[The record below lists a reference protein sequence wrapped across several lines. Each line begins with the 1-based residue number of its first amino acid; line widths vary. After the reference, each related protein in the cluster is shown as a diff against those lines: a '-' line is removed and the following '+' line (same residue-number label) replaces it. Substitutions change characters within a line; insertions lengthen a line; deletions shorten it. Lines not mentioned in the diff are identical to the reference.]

1 MDQKK
6 EIKEVI
12 ELILGSNVTMRF
24 DGNSDED
31 KLKEEFIK
39 VITAYEKVWKRQND
53 LDVQHGIDFTTY
65 DEPFFR
71 IIEGFI
77 RFSFDEVAGNAIIFY
92 VYARKDEE
100 GTTHPFVD
108 PSGKEHMFN
117 NINDLWEFLLYWAE
131 EMMKL

>member
-39 VITAYEKVWKRQND
+39 IMTMFEKVWQRQND
-53 LDVQHGIDFTTY
+53 IDIKYGADFSTY

-71 IIEGFI
+71 VIEGFI
-77 RFSFDEVAGNAIIFY
+77 RFCFDEVAGDAIIFY
-92 VYARKDEE
+92 VYARKDDN
-100 GTTHPFVD
+100 GNINPFTD
-108 PSGKEHMFN
+108 PNGKEYIFN
-117 NINDLWEFLLYWAE
+117 NIDDLWEFLMFWAE